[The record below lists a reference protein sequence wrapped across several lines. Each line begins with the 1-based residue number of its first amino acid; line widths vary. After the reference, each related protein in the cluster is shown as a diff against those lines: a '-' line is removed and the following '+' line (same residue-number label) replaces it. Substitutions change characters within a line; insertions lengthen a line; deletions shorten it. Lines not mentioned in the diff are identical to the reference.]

1 MELDSNTLLND
12 ENDKFHF
19 KKVSLSFQ
27 LIVEDFVSSVKEEI
41 CPFFYSYETDLLSFR
56 FQRNKPFETSF
67 LKEKDIIPI
76 EIYFPSS
83 YTYLS
88 EGIYTK
94 VESKRAKVEANL
106 HVNISRISNS
116 NVAILNIVITN
127 KQEDYF
133 SESEIIKL
141 LNFVGSK
148 QENINLLP
156 EIKFAEK
163 NNNAKNDFCSFLQK
177 TLKLKSAP
185 DLRNGIL
192 QFDTSEIEFQF
203 SDADFKWNRFYTKLR
218 LGLTS
223 LTEEQTELENLYT
236 TNETFENLCN
246 LLCGFALGIFD
257 YNRMGFDEVTD
268 TLKPLKSNDKYV
280 LFKVRGILM
289 NICHEDEMYEE
300 SLDSIG
306 LSPYFIVPNMV
317 LTYNEYQIETAFRVL
332 EKTITEESLGDNKS
346 VAKLRLVRNNV
357 DEMIGSKKIPMVFQ
371 YKTER
376 DILNYSYNE
385 HGLVDLEEIV
395 KNQLIQID
403 HIIRQKENERE
414 AKSEL
419 FITILLTLL
428 SCFQFQG
435 IFESLLN
442 NDHLLSWIY
451 TTTLSFTVAFLIYY
465 INKLKNKE

>member
-177 TLKLKSAP
+177 TLKLKSTP

-223 LTEEQTELENLYT
+223 LT
-236 TNETFENLCN
+236 
-246 LLCGFALGIFD
+246 
-257 YNRMGFDEVTD
+257 
-268 TLKPLKSNDKYV
+268 
-280 LFKVRGILM
+280 
-289 NICHEDEMYEE
+289 
-300 SLDSIG
+300 
-306 LSPYFIVPNMV
+306 
-317 LTYNEYQIETAFRVL
+317 
-332 EKTITEESLGDNKS
+332 
-346 VAKLRLVRNNV
+346 
-357 DEMIGSKKIPMVFQ
+357 
-371 YKTER
+371 
-376 DILNYSYNE
+376 
-385 HGLVDLEEIV
+385 
-395 KNQLIQID
+395 
-403 HIIRQKENERE
+403 
-414 AKSEL
+414 
-419 FITILLTLL
+419 
-428 SCFQFQG
+428 
-435 IFESLLN
+435 
-442 NDHLLSWIY
+442 
-451 TTTLSFTVAFLIYY
+451 
-465 INKLKNKE
+465 

>member
-1 MELDSNTLLND
+1 M
-12 ENDKFHF
+12 
-19 KKVSLSFQ
+19 
-27 LIVEDFVSSVKEEI
+27 
-41 CPFFYSYETDLLSFR
+41 
-56 FQRNKPFETSF
+56 
-67 LKEKDIIPI
+67 
-76 EIYFPSS
+76 
-83 YTYLS
+83 
-88 EGIYTK
+88 
-94 VESKRAKVEANL
+94 
-106 HVNISRISNS
+106 
-116 NVAILNIVITN
+116 
-127 KQEDYF
+127 
-133 SESEIIKL
+133 
-141 LNFVGSK
+141 
-148 QENINLLP
+148 
-156 EIKFAEK
+156 
-163 NNNAKNDFCSFLQK
+163 
-177 TLKLKSAP
+177 
-185 DLRNGIL
+185 
-192 QFDTSEIEFQF
+192 
-203 SDADFKWNRFYTKLR
+203 
-218 LGLTS
+218 
-223 LTEEQTELENLYT
+223 ENLYT

-346 VAKLRLVRNNV
+346 VAKLRIVRNNV

-395 KNQLIQID
+395 KNQLKQID